1 MSTIACSVYLPNK
14 EEKYDKVAHVL
25 VPSESGELD
34 IYPGH
39 AECYALVSGTD
50 VVISMTDKKQ
60 MTVHVLEGGCYFADN
75 RFVLF
80 VSS

>member
-1 MSTIACSVYLPNK
+1 MSTISCSIYLPNK
-14 EEKYDKVAHVL
+14 EEKYDKVAHVV

-39 AECYALVSGTD
+39 AECYALVSGADVKIITTD
-50 VVISMTDKKQ
+50 GKEIAL
-60 MTVHVLEGGCYFADN
+60 HVPEGGCYFANN

-80 VSS
+80 VSA